1 MTNSDTF
8 NTKEN
13 ILLCIDQSI
22 KKAREIEK
30 KKYPYA
36 ILINNKNGQNINVD
50 SFTCL
55 SKDGFKTIPVI
66 KYPKIDDK
74 EIKLT
79 FSEQELL
86 DIISKIR
93 T

>member
-66 KYPKIDDK
+66 KYPKIDYK
-74 EIKLT
+74 EIKLVYN
-79 FSEQELL
+79 ENELVSL
-86 DIISKIR
+86 IKNN
-93 T
+93 

>member
-66 KYPKIDDK
+66 KYFKIKEK
-74 EIKLT
+74 EIKLI
-79 FSEQELL
+79 FDDNELNNIL
-86 DIISKIR
+86 L
-93 T
+93 